1 VIKIGK
7 RTPKIEPAHVT
18 AGSDTP
24 ELARRLGVF
33 DAVMIVMGGI
43 VGSGIFV
50 NPYVVARQVHT
61 IPLILGAWIAGGL
74 MALAGAFIYAEL
86 AALRPDL
93 GGQYA
98 YLREAYHPSIAFLY
112 GWALLFVIQTGGMA
126 GVAVTFAHYFREIV
140 PTRYSDSAIAIA
152 ALAGLTLINCMG
164 VRSGSTVQSVLM
176 IMKIGAIAVL
186 VAAGFLTTPSH
197 AVVAAATSPH
207 TNLLFA
213 FAAAVTPVFFA
224 YGGWQTASFMAGEMR
239 DPKRDL
245 SRAMLIGVFG
255 VIIIY
260 LAVNVVC
267 LRVLG
272 AAGLAATTAPA
283 FTVMKHAVG
292 ARGAL
297 FMSITIGVSTLGFL
311 SQGMLTAPRVYFA
324 MAQDRLFFRW
334 IAWVPKATR
343 APAAAILLQGVLAS
357 IIAFS
362 GEYEQILNYVVSM
375 DFIFFG
381 LTGAS
386 LFIFRRRLVG
396 PTKNH
401 PHSTPGH
408 PYTTIFFVAVCW
420 LVVLGTYYNYPKN
433 SFTGLG
439 LLLLGIPVYLFWKR
453 RQTH

>member
-1 VIKIGK
+1 M
-7 RTPKIEPAHVT
+7 PKIEGEDARS
-18 AGSDTP
+18 ASASAK
-24 ELARRLGVF
+24 LARRLGVF

-61 IPLILGAWIAGGL
+61 VPLILGAWVAGGL

-86 AALRPDL
+86 ASLKPDL

-98 YLREAYHPSIAFLY
+98 YLREAYHPSVAFLY

-140 PTRYSDSAIAIA
+140 PTRASDSAIAIA
-152 ALAGLTLINCMG
+152 ALIGLTLINCLG
-164 VRSGSTVQSVLM
+164 VRSGSTVQSILM
-176 IMKIGAIAVL
+176 ILKIGAIAIL
-186 VAAGFLTTPSH
+186 VGAGFLAAPSH
-197 AVVAAATSPH
+197 TATAAPLWPH
-207 TNLLFA
+207 TNPLFA

-239 DPKRDL
+239 DPRRDL
-245 SRAMLIGVFG
+245 SRAMLIGVLG
-255 VIIIY
+255 VITIY
-260 LAVNVVC
+260 LAVNIVC

-272 AAGLAATTAPA
+272 TQGLAATTAPA
-283 FTVMKHAVG
+283 FTVMQRAVG
-292 ARGAL
+292 QRGAL

-324 MAQDRLFFRW
+324 MAQDGLFFRW

-343 APAAAILLQGVLAS
+343 APAAAILMQGALAS
-357 IIAFS
+357 VIALS

-386 LFIFRRRLVG
+386 LFIFRKRLAATG
-396 PTKNH
+396 LQSKSH
-401 PHSTPGH
+401 ATPGH

-420 LVVLGTYYNYPKN
+420 LVVLGTFYNYPKN

-439 LLLLGIPVYLFWKR
+439 LLLLGVPVYLFWSR
-453 RQTH
+453 RLSN